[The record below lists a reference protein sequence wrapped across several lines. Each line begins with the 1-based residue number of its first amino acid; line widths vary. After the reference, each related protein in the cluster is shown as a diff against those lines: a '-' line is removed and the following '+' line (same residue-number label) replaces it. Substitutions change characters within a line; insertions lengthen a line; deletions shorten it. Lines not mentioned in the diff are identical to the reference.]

1 MTHTEAKPR
10 NELVKCD
17 HHFGIGVS
25 FAHPAHHFFI
35 RHAMVRL
42 FETMQQP
49 GRQRS
54 PVILRKLGRLR
65 REFFQFHGVQDIYRR
80 LLSQ

>member
-1 MTHTEAKPR
+1 
-10 NELVKCD
+10 
-17 HHFGIGVS
+17 
-25 FAHPAHHFFI
+25 
-35 RHAMVRL
+35 MVRL